1 MPSTQNPPSQPH
13 SVNLSQFEMSI
24 AQAIEEKPHGEWSCK
39 LCNTMFN
46 SIMRVV
52 THVLTSCDEDVAT
65 FSNKSAIHLCMVF
78 DEPGS
83 IKMLETF
90 LRLAEDD
97 TLSEGD
103 HEQNERDKEGIGHGN
118 DNHVSTAHNKDMKSE
133 QRTRPPKNQEFPAT
147 PPASLSAYQ
156 QAEWTFKRNRAA
168 EIRRIVEASIQ
179 PNGKIDKALTVTTWN
194 ARTHRKSWKSDAKPA
209 SPYKNHA
216 VLAVVYAIPPPD
228 GIASFA

>member
-1 MPSTQNPPSQPH
+1 
-13 SVNLSQFEMSI
+13 MSI

-97 TLSEGD
+97 TESEVCTLDNDIDSDISDFTKGD
-103 HEQNERDKEGIGHGN
+103 HEQNERGKEGIGHRN
-118 DNHVSTAHNKDMKSE
+118 DNHASTAHNEDMKSE
-133 QRTRPPKNQEFPAT
+133 ERTRPPKNQEFPAT
-147 PPASLSAYQ
+147 PPASLSADQ
-156 QAEWTFKRNRAA
+156 QAEWTFKRNRKCYPY
-168 EIRRIVEASIQ
+168 S
-179 PNGKIDKALTVTTWN
+179 PSLTTIS
-194 ARTHRKSWKSDAKPA
+194 R
-209 SPYKNHA
+209 
-216 VLAVVYAIPPPD
+216 
-228 GIASFA
+228 